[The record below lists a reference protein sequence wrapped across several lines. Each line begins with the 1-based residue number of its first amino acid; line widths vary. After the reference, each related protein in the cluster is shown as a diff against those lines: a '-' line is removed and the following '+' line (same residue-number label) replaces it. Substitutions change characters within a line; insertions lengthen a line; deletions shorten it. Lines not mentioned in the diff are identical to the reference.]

1 MITANGVPPLRGSGT
16 TTSSA
21 NGSFTITN
29 LPPGKYELC
38 AQVGNAGYLDPC
50 AWQFMPVTAQVP
62 AGALTGYQLVVKLGT
77 PLQVRINDPA
87 GILTASVS
95 PTSAAPSAIPTA
107 AGSGLLV
114 GVVSTRGFLQARPP
128 LAWIQEEATDK
139 GHITLAPV
147 VVSVVVAPKPMIPTS
162 SAFRP
167 TALCINFLTSALAS
181 ARLIWSV
188 RASV

>member
-87 GILTASVS
+87 GILAASVS
-95 PTSAAPSAIPTA
+95 LTSPAPSAVPTA
-107 AGSGLLV
+107 GGSGLLV
-114 GVVSTRGFLQARPP
+114 AVVSTRGFLQA
-128 LAWIQEEATDK
+128 LAATSVDS
-139 GHITLAPV
+139 GGSNRQITVPQNAP
-147 VVSVVVAPKPMIPTS
+147 
-162 SAFRP
+162 
-167 TALCINFLTSALAS
+167 
-181 ARLIWSV
+181 ARLFFSGLNVQVTAGAAITV
-188 RASV
+188 TPGGTTTFTVNAKP